1 MIEELLAGILLRV
14 NATYGRTFRMKKR
27 ERAGKKPTARTQD
40 GMINFDFANVS
51 YQIDPN
57 RRKVYH
63 RWIEVE
69 TAKTCLIMGAWS
81 QTRVQEKRAV

>member
-1 MIEELLAGILLRV
+1 MRKKKKKVAVGTKQSARV
-14 NATYGRTFRMKKR
+14 SN
-27 ERAGKKPTARTQD
+27 
-40 GMINFDFANVS
+40 GMVDFNFANVS
-51 YQIDPN
+51 YQIDPT

-81 QTRVQEKRAV
+81 QTRVQEKQAV

>member
-1 MIEELLAGILLRV
+1 M
-14 NATYGRTFRMKKR
+14 RMKKK
-27 ERAGKKPTARTQD
+27 AAVGKRHSARILS
-40 GMINFDFANVS
+40 GMVDFNYANVS
-51 YQIDPN
+51 YQIDPT

-81 QTRVQEKRAV
+81 QTRAQEEQAV